1 MRNFRKLIPNNLK
14 IGNVIITDDK
24 FNEVILGKDQE
35 KLIEKCIKNKYIK
48 ELKDGEVEVI
58 EKNEVPLEIET
69 VEETADDKIPL
80 GPEVFEN
87 MDNEEIADAY
97 TMKELKAYA
106 KSIKLP
112 KYTTYN
118 QEDLIAVLKS

>member
-87 MDNEEIADAY
+87 MDNEEIANAY

>member
-69 VEETADDKIPL
+69 VEEIADDKIPL